1 MLGKCAGD
9 EEPHNNTSVKEKCI
23 IFFIRNKLVART
35 LDSDILCYLCAGQ
48 VFLTSERERKRERER
63 ERERKRERD
72 VRRAT
77 KEIHERNSL
86 LNVALP
92 QLPHTKKK
100 DRGE

>member
-1 MLGKCAGD
+1 MCRSG
-9 EEPHNNTSVKEKCI
+9 I
-23 IFFIRNKLVART
+23 
-35 LDSDILCYLCAGQ
+35 LD
-48 VFLTSERERKRERER
+48 VRERER
-63 ERERKRERD
+63 EREKERERD